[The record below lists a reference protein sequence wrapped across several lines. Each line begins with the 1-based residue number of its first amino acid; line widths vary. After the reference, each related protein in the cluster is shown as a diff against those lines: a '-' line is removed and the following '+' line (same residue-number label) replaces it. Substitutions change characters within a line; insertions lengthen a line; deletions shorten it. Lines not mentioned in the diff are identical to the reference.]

1 MAQTDD
7 EYTDDVSHSGSVDD
21 DGAKKKK
28 KSKKKKKKNDAI
40 DGAAPTGADEVET
53 VSESSSATDVPVTI
67 AAENNPSESVAT
79 ATVASCVGEAA
90 EDEGG
95 GVSKK
100 KKKKRGGGG
109 SNGGGGGASTA
120 PTEDA
125 AQRFQR
131 FLDELKGGTEPA
143 IADLSRCGV
152 GDKKL
157 RTLVTA
163 IRTRGARCA
172 VETLDLT
179 HNAVSDAGAAG
190 LCAAL
195 TADGGVEGQIAPRL
209 SLLSLLGN
217 PLGDKGSELCA
228 HALLSRAE
236 VALIL
241 PARSSAS
248 MEGGVEGG
256 AEGGE
261 ESGAD
266 RGGVV
271 REVGAYF
278 ACRGIDDLP
287 PPWHGPPAQTPS
299 GQVDVGEPVL
309 VRNSPLGFDEAVG
322 ALEDWRAATQG
333 ERAGDESADGARD
346 SVLVVDSLR
355 ELLSVVDGEAS
366 AVGANPKL
374 LPKGLKWC
382 AKHLDVLHA
391 LLLPPRP
398 PRVRYGVDGLSYAPD
413 GTPVRPDGWARR
425 LGLRRLLIVQ
435 IIERLVGAKRPPL
448 TAAIAEAAPSL
459 LVDAAALLVR
469 HPSSGV
475 LATAVVRLLRAALLA
490 KPLRLALVATGATT
504 SGATTSGTTTAGAT
518 CHLRSS

>member
-1 MAQTDD
+1 
-7 EYTDDVSHSGSVDD
+7 
-21 DGAKKKK
+21 
-28 KSKKKKKKNDAI
+28 
-40 DGAAPTGADEVET
+40 
-53 VSESSSATDVPVTI
+53 
-67 AAENNPSESVAT
+67 
-79 ATVASCVGEAA
+79 
-90 EDEGG
+90 
-95 GVSKK
+95 
-100 KKKKRGGGG
+100 
-109 SNGGGGGASTA
+109 
-120 PTEDA
+120 
-125 AQRFQR
+125 
-131 FLDELKGGTEPA
+131 
-143 IADLSRCGV
+143 
-152 GDKKL
+152 
-157 RTLVTA
+157 
-163 IRTRGARCA
+163 
-172 VETLDLT
+172 
-179 HNAVSDAGAAG
+179 
-190 LCAAL
+190 
-195 TADGGVEGQIAPRL
+195 
-209 SLLSLLGN
+209 
-217 PLGDKGSELCA
+217 
-228 HALLSRAE
+228 
-236 VALIL
+236 
-241 PARSSAS
+241 

-504 SGATTSGTTTAGAT
+504 SGATTSGTTTAGAMRT
-518 CHLRSS
+518 GGAPRPSLCALLADVLLADERSQPPLASRAYWLEVAGALHAASEGDKQLRGLLAAESSWTRLSAALPELRAAALPDRPSAAWKCGPPPARATGHMGGEMGELLKLLAAMPSPTSG